1 MSPSSATT
9 PPGAVPEPCDAAAE
23 ADQPPSIARRKVVK
37 GVLAAAGLVLCLR
50 QSGRVAL
57 AGDRKY
63 GAAGEPGGVVDNPL
77 VFVAIHPDDT
87 ITVTVHRPEM
97 GQGIR
102 TSFALVVADELEA
115 EWPQVRVEQAPADQA
130 RYGNQDTDGSR
141 SMRHFFEPMRKVGA
155 AARMMLESAAAAH
168 WGVPVSEVVAERQRV
183 WHHGSGRK
191 LTYGELALQAAQQP
205 VPETAVVRLKSPEQ
219 FRYIG
224 KPGSRLIDGADI
236 VAGRARYGIDTRL
249 EGMLYAVV
257 ARPAVLGGK
266 LAHYDARAALAVPG
280 VVKVVEI
287 PSHPLPALSYP
298 LGGVAVLARNTWA
311 AIKGREALKISWEEG
326 PNRHFDSQRFETELQ
341 QAARRPAKV
350 VRNQGD
356 VMGMLREAGR
366 RIEAEYYLPFLAHAS
381 MEPPAA
387 TARIVD
393 GHCEVWAPV
402 QDPQGTRD
410 LVTGLLGLKESD
422 VTVHVT
428 LLGGAFG
435 RKSLADF
442 AGEAAVL
449 TKAMGGTP
457 VKVTWTREDD
467 IRHDY
472 YQAVA
477 LERLEAVAGPDG
489 LPVAW
494 LHRSASPTEDAT
506 FEAGAEGE
514 DSSEYGMGMINIPFR
529 IPNVRLEVPGVP
541 AYTRIGWFRSVYN
554 IAHGFAI
561 QSFIDELAHAA
572 GRDPLEYQLALIGA
586 PRRIDPRTLSDEW
599 NYGESPKRY
608 PLDTGRL
615 RAVIERAAREAGWG
629 RSLGK
634 GRGLGLAATYSFM
647 SYAAAVIEVEVAAD
661 GAIVIPRVDIAFDC
675 GPQVNPD
682 RVRAQLEGACIMG
695 LTVAR
700 YGEITFRDG
709 RVRQSNFNDFPVLR
723 LPESPREIRIHL
735 QPAGFEVPLGGVGE
749 PGLPPIAPALANA
762 IFAATGRRIR
772 RLPLGTQLA
781 DWRA

>member
-1 MSPSSATT
+1 MNTRY
-9 PPGAVPEPCDAAAE
+9 GADAPRDLTRRTVLKGAAAL
-23 ADQPPSIARRKVVK
+23 
-37 GVLAAAGLVLCLR
+37 GGLALCLR
-50 QSGRVAL
+50 ESGRIVLASQPPVYGVA
-57 AGDRKY
+57 A
-63 GAAGEPGGVVDNPL
+63 EPGGAVDNPL

-87 ITVTVHRPEM
+87 VTITVHRPEM

-115 EWPQVRVEQAPADQA
+115 NWPQVRVAQAPADQA

-141 SMRHFFEPMRKVGA
+141 SMRHFFEPMRRVGA
-155 AARMMLESAAAAH
+155 AARMMLESAAAAR
-168 WGVPVSEVVAERQRV
+168 WGVPVSEVAAEGQQVR
-183 WHHGSGRK
+183 HAGSGQR
-191 LTYGELALQAAQQP
+191 LSYGELAAPASREP
-205 VPETAVVRLKSPEQ
+205 VPRQDQLRLKSPAQ

-224 KPGSRLIDGADI
+224 KRNTRLIDGADI
-236 VAGRARYGIDTRL
+236 VRGRAVYGIDTRL

-266 LAHYDARAALAVPG
+266 LAHYDAQAALAVPG
-280 VVKVVEI
+280 VVRVVEI
-287 PSHPLPALSYP
+287 PSHPLPAQYFP

-311 AIKGREALKISWEEG
+311 ALKGREALRIQWEEG
-326 PNRHFDSQRFETELQ
+326 PNRSFDSQRFETVLQ
-341 QAARRPAKV
+341 QAVRHPAKV
-350 VRNQGD
+350 VRNDGD
-356 VMGMLREAGR
+356 VPSALERGR
-366 RIEAEYYLPFLAHAS
+366 RMAAEYYLPFLAHAS

-387 TARIVD
+387 TARIVG

-410 LVTGLLGLKESD
+410 LVKGLLGMKEAD
-422 VTVHVT
+422 VSVNVT

-449 TKAMGGTP
+449 SHAMGGTP
-457 VKVTWTREDD
+457 VRVMWTREDD

-477 LERLEAVAGPDG
+477 LERLEAALGADG
-489 LPVAW
+489 LPLAW

-514 DSSEYGMGMINIPFR
+514 DASEYGMGMINVPFR
-529 IPNVRLEVPGVP
+529 IPNVRLEIPKVP

-572 GRDPLEYQLALIGA
+572 GRDSREYQLALIGP

-599 NYGESPKRY
+599 NYGESPTRY

-615 RAVIERAAREAGWG
+615 RAVIERATREAGWG
-629 RSLGK
+629 RAMPK

-647 SYAAAVIEVEVAAD
+647 SYAAAVIEVEVD
-661 GAIVIPRVDIAFDC
+661 GQGEVAIPRVDIAFDC

-682 RVRAQLEGACIMG
+682 RVLAQLEGACIMG
-695 LTVAR
+695 LTVALH
-700 YGEITFRDG
+700 GEITFREG
-709 RVRQSNFNDFPVLR
+709 RVQQSNFDDFPVMR
-723 LPESPREIRIHL
+723 IPQAPREIRLHL

-749 PGLPPIAPALANA
+749 PGMPPIAPALCNA

-772 RLPLGTQLA
+772 RLPIGRQLKSA
-781 DWRA
+781 

>member
-1 MSPSSATT
+1 VSL
-9 PPGAVPEPCDAAAE
+9 PPAGNASLLTRRAVLQGVAAM
-23 ADQPPSIARRKVVK
+23 
-37 GVLAAAGLVLCLR
+37 GGLALCLR
-50 QSGRVAL
+50 ESGQIAL
-57 AGDRKY
+57 ADQAPAY
-63 GAAGEPGGVVDNPL
+63 GVAGEPGGAVDNPL

-87 ITVTVHRPEM
+87 VTITVHRPEM

-102 TSFALVVADELEA
+102 TSLALVVADELEA
-115 EWPQVRVEQAPADQA
+115 SWLRVRVAQAPADQA

-141 SMRHFFEPMRKVGA
+141 SMRHFFEPMRRVGA
-155 AARMMLESAAAAH
+155 AARMMLASAAAAR
-168 WGVPVSEVVAERQRV
+168 WAVPVGEVVAERQQVR
-183 WHHGSGRK
+183 HRGSGRR
-191 LTYGELALQAAQQP
+191 LSYGALAAAAAREP
-205 VPETAVVRLKSPEQ
+205 VPPREQVRLKSPAQ

-224 KPGSRLIDGADI
+224 KRSSRLSDGADI
-236 VAGRARYGIDTRL
+236 VSGRAAYGIDTRL

-266 LAHYDARAALAVPG
+266 LAHYDAQAALAVPG
-280 VVKVVEI
+280 VVRVIEI
-287 PSHPLPALSYP
+287 PAHPLPAQSFP

-311 AIKGREALKISWEEG
+311 ALKGREALKIRWDDG
-326 PNRHFDSQRFETELQ
+326 PNRSFDSTAFRTVLE
-341 QAARRPAKV
+341 QAVRHPAEV
-350 VRNQGD
+350 VRNEGD
-356 VMGMLREAGR
+356 ALSALRRGR

-387 TARIVD
+387 TARIAG

-410 LVTGLLGLKESD
+410 LVTGLLGMKESQ

-449 TKAMGGTP
+449 SKAMGGTP
-457 VKVTWTREDD
+457 VRVMWTREDD

-477 LERLEAVAGPDG
+477 LERLEAVLGADG
-489 LPVAW
+489 LPLAW
-494 LHRSASPTEDAT
+494 LHRSASPTENAT
-506 FEAGAEGE
+506 FQAGAEGE
-514 DSSEYGMGMINIPFR
+514 DATEYGMGMINIPFR
-529 IPNVRLEVPGVP
+529 IPNVRLEIPKVP
-541 AYTRIGWFRSVYN
+541 AGTRIGWFRSVYN

-561 QSFIDELAHAA
+561 QSFLDELAHAA
-572 GRDPLEYQLALIGA
+572 GRDPREYQLALIGP
-586 PRRIDPRTLSDEW
+586 PRRIDPRSLADQW
-599 NYGESPKRY
+599 NYGESPTRY

-615 RAVIERAAREAGWG
+615 RGVIERVTREAAWG
-629 RSLGK
+629 RSMPT

-647 SYAAAVIEVEVAAD
+647 SYAAAVVEVEV
-661 GAIVIPRVDIAFDC
+661 GSRGEITIPRVDIAFDC

-682 RVRAQLEGACIMG
+682 RIRSQLEGACIMG

-700 YGEITFRDG
+700 YGEITFKDG
-709 RVRQSNFNDFPVLR
+709 RVQQSNFNDFPLMRIADAPRDIR
-723 LPESPREIRIHL
+723 LHL
-735 QPAGFEVPLGGVGE
+735 QPADFDVPLGGVGE
-749 PGLPPIAPALANA
+749 PGLPPIAPALCNA

-772 RLPLGTQLA
+772 RLPIGRQLTA
-781 DWRA
+781 T

>member
-1 MSPSSATT
+1 MSSRQGPDARHGLTRRT
-9 PPGAVPEPCDAAAE
+9 VLQGMAAV
-23 ADQPPSIARRKVVK
+23 
-37 GVLAAAGLVLCLR
+37 GGLALCLR
-50 QSGRVAL
+50 ESGRIVLASQPPVYGVA
-57 AGDRKY
+57 A
-63 GAAGEPGGVVDNPL
+63 EPGGAVDNPL
-77 VFVAIHPDDT
+77 VFVSIHPDDT
-87 ITVTVHRPEM
+87 VTITVHRPEM

-115 EWPQVRVEQAPADQA
+115 SWPKVRVAQAPADQA

-141 SMRHFFEPMRKVGA
+141 SMRHFFEPMRRVGA
-155 AARMMLESAAAAH
+155 AARMMLASAAAAR
-168 WGVPVSEVVAERQRV
+168 WDVPVSEVTAEQQQVR
-183 WHHGSGRK
+183 HDGSGRR
-191 LTYGELALQAAQQP
+191 LTYGELAAQAAREP
-205 VPETAVVRLKSPEQ
+205 VPSGDQVRLKNPAQ

-224 KPGSRLIDGADI
+224 KRSARLIDGADI
-236 VAGRARYGIDTRL
+236 VSGRAVYGIDTRL

-266 LAHYDARAALAVPG
+266 LAHYDARAALEVPG
-280 VVKVVEI
+280 VVRVVEI
-287 PSHPLPALSYP
+287 PSHPPPAQSYP

-311 AIKGREALKISWEEG
+311 ALKGREALKIRWDEG
-326 PNRHFDSQRFETELQ
+326 SNRSFDSQAFQTVLER
-341 QAARRPAKV
+341 AVRHPAQV
-350 VRNQGD
+350 VRNDGNALSALE
-356 VMGMLREAGR
+356 GGR
-366 RIEAEYYLPFLAHAS
+366 RIAAEYYLPFLAHAS

-393 GHCEVWAPV
+393 GRCEVWAPV

-410 LVTGLLGLKESD
+410 LVTGLLGMKEAD

-435 RKSLADF
+435 RKSLGDF

-449 TKAMGGTP
+449 SQAMGGTP
-457 VKVTWTREDD
+457 VRVMWTREDD

-477 LERLEAVAGPDG
+477 LERLEAVLGADG
-489 LPVAW
+489 LPLAW
-494 LHRSASPTEDAT
+494 LHRSASPTENAT
-506 FEAGAEGE
+506 FAAGAEGE
-514 DSSEYGMGMINIPFR
+514 DATEYGMGMINIPFR
-529 IPNVRLEVPGVP
+529 IPNVRLEIPKVP

-561 QSFIDELAHAA
+561 QSFLDELAHAA
-572 GRDPLEYQLALIGA
+572 GRDPREYQLALIGP
-586 PRRIDPRTLSDEW
+586 PRRIDPRTLSDQW
-599 NYGESPKRY
+599 NYGESPTRY

-615 RAVIERAAREAGWG
+615 RAVIERATGEAGWG
-629 RSLGK
+629 RSLPK

-647 SYAAAVIEVEVAAD
+647 SYAAAVVEVEA
-661 GAIVIPRVDIAFDC
+661 GARGEIAIPRVDIAFDC

-695 LTVAR
+695 LTLAKH
-700 YGEITFRDG
+700 GEITFRDG
-709 RVRQSNFNDFPVLR
+709 RVQQSNFDDFSLMRISEAPRDIR
-723 LPESPREIRIHL
+723 LHL

-749 PGLPPIAPALANA
+749 PGLPPIAPALCNA

-772 RLPLGTQLA
+772 RLPIGRQLQGS
-781 DWRA
+781 

>member
-1 MSPSSATT
+1 MSARHDAGQGSSGLTRR
-9 PPGAVPEPCDAAAE
+9 AVLQGVAA
-23 ADQPPSIARRKVVK
+23 V
-37 GVLAAAGLVLCLR
+37 GGLVLCLHE
-50 QSGRVAL
+50 SGRIAHAGVAPP
-57 AGDRKY
+57 KY
-63 GAAGEPGGVVDNPL
+63 GVDAEPGGAVENPL
-77 VFVAIHPDDT
+77 IFVAIHPDDSVT
-87 ITVTVHRPEM
+87 ITVARPEM

-102 TSFALVVADELEA
+102 TSLALVVADELDA
-115 EWPQVRVEQAPADQA
+115 EWERVRVVQAPGDQA

-141 SMRHFFEPMRKVGA
+141 SMRHFFQPMRRVGA

-168 WGVPVSEVVAERQRV
+168 WGVPVSEVQAERQRV
-183 WHHGSGRK
+183 SRRGGEPS
-191 LTYGELALQAAQQP
+191 LTYGELAEAAMRES
-205 VPETAVVRLKSPEQ
+205 VPAPDRVKLKHPGQ

-224 KPGSRLIDGADI
+224 KLSTRAIDGADI
-236 VAGRARYGIDTRL
+236 VSGRARYGIDTRL
-249 EGMLYAVV
+249 DGMLYAVV

-266 LAHYDARAALAVPG
+266 LVHYDARAALAVPG
-280 VVKVVEI
+280 VVRVVEI
-287 PSHPLPALSYP
+287 ASHPQPPQSYP

-311 AIKGREALKISWEEG
+311 AIKGREALTIQWNDG
-326 PNRHFDSQRFETELQ
+326 PNAKFDSQQF
-341 QAARRPAKV
+341 QAVLEQAVRHPATV
-350 VRNQGD
+350 VRNDGD
-356 VMGMLREAGR
+356 ALTALRGAGTR
-366 RIEAEYYLPFLAHAS
+366 LEAEYYLPFLAHAS

-402 QDPQGTRD
+402 QDPQGVRD
-410 LVTGLLGLKESD
+410 LITGLLGMKESD
-422 VTVHVT
+422 VTVNVT

-435 RKSLADF
+435 RKSLGDF

-449 TKAMGGTP
+449 SKAMGGTP
-457 VKVTWTREDD
+457 VKVVWTREDD

-477 LERLEAVAGPDG
+477 MERLEARLGADG

-506 FEAGAEGE
+506 FVAGAEGE
-514 DSSEYGMGMINIPFR
+514 DDGEYGMGMINVPFQ
-529 IPNVRLEVPGVP
+529 IPNIRLEIPKVP

-572 GRDPLEYQLALIGA
+572 GRDPRDYLLALLG
-586 PRRIDPRTLSDEW
+586 PSRRVDPRTLSDQW
-599 NYGESPKRY
+599 NYGESPTRY
-608 PLDTGRL
+608 PLDTGRW
-615 RAVIERAAREAGWG
+615 RAVIERATREAGWG
-629 RSLGK
+629 RTLPK

-647 SYAAAVIEVEVAAD
+647 SYAAAVVEAEVDSAGRISV
-661 GAIVIPRVDIAFDC
+661 PRVDIAFDC

-695 LTVAR
+695 LTLAK
-700 YGEITFRDG
+700 YGSITFKGG
-709 RVRQSNFNDFPVLR
+709 RVQQSNFDDYALLR
-723 LPESPREIRIHL
+723 LPEAPREIHVHVL
-735 QPAGFEVPLGGVGE
+735 ESSFDVPLGGVGE

-772 RLPLGTQLA
+772 RLPLGEKLA
-781 DWRA
+781 